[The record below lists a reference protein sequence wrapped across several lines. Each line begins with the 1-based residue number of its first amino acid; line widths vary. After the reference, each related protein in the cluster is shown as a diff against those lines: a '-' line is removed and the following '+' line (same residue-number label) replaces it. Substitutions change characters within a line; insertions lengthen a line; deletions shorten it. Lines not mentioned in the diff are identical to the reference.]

1 MGNLCV
7 SKKRI
12 GGGGESTVL
21 RAEKSGGV
29 VVACV
34 IPCGRLNGL
43 LISEKTQGVVKQ
55 KKYSFWGFFFRSFKM
70 CKHFIFAQGAN
81 TNGRVVDMS
90 VRGCDQCYQ
99 TVFCVSDLCTQCFT
113 HKVKLAPL
121 GKTCMRSWWN
131 PHRHYEV
138 RGFKGYMWVTSVT
151 SNNYLPE

>member
-55 KKYSFWGFFFRSFKM
+55 KKYSFWVFFFPF
-70 CKHFIFAQGAN
+70 F
-81 TNGRVVDMS
+81 
-90 VRGCDQCYQ
+90 
-99 TVFCVSDLCTQCFT
+99 
-113 HKVKLAPL
+113 
-121 GKTCMRSWWN
+121 
-131 PHRHYEV
+131 
-138 RGFKGYMWVTSVT
+138 
-151 SNNYLPE
+151 